1 MRLCTTCSTSNSC
14 LILELNCSCLTSL
27 YNTISYNEELVVPRL
42 TRILWLLDTSSFSLS
57 FSVLT
62 LQTIY
67 SDFICI
73 GINSNGLLLVIR
85 STLEHLKCH
94 SIVLSVNVNLP
105 YTKTRNI
112 QSLISRLDIVKPLLS
127 IVVDL
132 TTRHQGSALE
142 SSIVT
147 TSGRNHQLVNVS
159 IGSTLC
165 TNCSLKI
172 GCASSLERNSVIQI
186 IVILSLSLVDTS
198 QEEAFVQLQVLP
210 REVIEVEL
218 NSILN
223 T

>member
-1 MRLCTTCSTSNSC
+1 M
-14 LILELNCSCLTSL
+14 
-27 YNTISYNEELVVPRL
+27 P
-42 TRILWLLDTSSFSLS
+42 
-57 FSVLT
+57 
-62 LQTIY
+62 
-67 SDFICI
+67 
-73 GINSNGLLLVIR
+73 
-85 STLEHLKCH
+85 
-94 SIVLSVNVNLP
+94 VLSVNVNRP
-105 YTKTRNI
+105 NTKTRNI

-127 IVVDL
+127 IVVNP
-132 TTRHQGSALE
+132 TIRHQGSTLE

-147 TSGRNHQLVNVS
+147 TSGRNHQLVNIS
-159 IGSTLC
+159 IGITLC

-172 GCASSLERNSVIQI
+172 GCTSSLERNSIVQI